1 MRFIK
6 LFIKNNI
13 IQLKRQWLSLSLL
26 LLFPI
31 ILIGLSIFLI
41 SFYLLPSE
49 ENVIEIGLV
58 DLDKSKETEL
68 VTELITNESDVNEI
82 IKIKNMEEEKEK
94 EKENETEMRT
104 KKSEANKI
112 IKIKNMEE
120 AEAKNKIDKNEL
132 SSYIIFPDEFI
143 TKLYEGI
150 SVEVEVVGN
159 PQRTIE
165 SEMTK
170 ELIDSL
176 MRHINTSQA
185 NILLLN
191 KRAKELN
198 MPQDERQAYLF
209 NQ

>member
-1 MRFIK
+1 M
-6 LFIKNNI
+6 
-13 IQLKRQWLSLSLL
+13 
-26 LLFPI
+26 
-31 ILIGLSIFLI
+31 
-41 SFYLLPSE
+41 
-49 ENVIEIGLV
+49 
-58 DLDKSKETEL
+58 
-68 VTELITNESDVNEI
+68 ITNESDANE
-82 IKIKNMEEEKEK
+82 
-94 EKENETEMRT
+94 
-104 KKSEANKI
+104 I

-143 TKLYEGI
+143 EKLYEGV

-159 PQRTIE
+159 PQRTVE

-191 KRAKELN
+191 ERAKELN

-209 NQ
+209 NQFTSFLLYTTGKDNTLNKEEMTQRSEERKSTRLNSSHVAISYAVFCLK

>member
-1 MRFIK
+1 CSSD
-6 LFIKNNI
+6 
-13 IQLKRQWLSLSLL
+13 LKRQWLSLSLL

-41 SFYLLPSE
+41 ATYLLPSE

-68 VTELITNESDVNEI
+68 VTEMITNESDANE
-82 IKIKNMEEEKEK
+82 
-94 EKENETEMRT
+94 
-104 KKSEANKI
+104 I

-120 AEAKNKIDKNEL
+120 AEAENKIDKNEL

-143 TKLYEGI
+143 TKLYEDI

-165 SEMTK
+165 DRKSVV
-170 ELIDSL
+170 
-176 MRHINTSQA
+176 
-185 NILLLN
+185 
-191 KRAKELN
+191 
-198 MPQDERQAYLF
+198 
-209 NQ
+209 